1 MRRAKIINIPNQ
13 HATLASW
20 DTSMQILRLVIL
32 GCAVAL
38 PGCAVLPDSL
48 RGNPHFNVAD
58 HPVRKLVVAEVP
70 TDAPVESWG
79 QITSALPPKD
89 SQTEKKE
96 ISSRLEATN
105 DEAAAW
111 AVSLLQGQGFQVMP
125 MEPVESVE
133 LTTGDA
139 AIPPE
144 TLQKIRSTTGADA
157 VFRFHITDIGSIPKI
172 YDRWI
177 TIGTVGFVTGAVVL
191 AYSDPVTRKFI
202 GVYLLSEVVQEGAEA
217 YGGYSLVDHYYRF
230 ARIEAELIDT
240 RSGKTIWQ
248 DASTC
253 AGQGQM
259 LTEYPAEIRDRTETK
274 ISVALRRALGEL
286 VSSAR
291 EVQGKPG
298 KHPAI

>member
-1 MRRAKIINIPNQ
+1 
-13 HATLASW
+13 
-20 DTSMQILRLVIL
+20 MQIVRLVFL

-38 PGCAVLPDSL
+38 SGCAVLPDSL
-48 RGNPHFNVAD
+48 RGNPHFDVAD
-58 HPVRKLVVAEVP
+58 RPIRKLVVAEVL

-79 QITSALPPKD
+79 QITSAPPPKD
-89 SQTEKKE
+89 SQAEKEE
-96 ISSRLEATN
+96 ISSKLKATN

-111 AVSLLQGQGFQVMP
+111 AVSLLQGEGFQIMP
-125 MEPVESVE
+125 MESIDSAE
-133 LTTGDA
+133 LIAGDA

-177 TIGTVGFVTGAVVL
+177 TIGTVGFVTGAVVI

-217 YGGYSLVDHYYRF
+217 YGGYSLIDHYYRF

-240 RSGKTIWQ
+240 RSGKNIWQ

-253 AGQGQM
+253 AGQGKM
-259 LTEYPAEIRDRTETK
+259 LTEYPAEVRDRTETK
-274 ISVALRRALGEL
+274 ISVALKRALGEL

-291 EVQGKPG
+291 EVQDKPG
-298 KHPAI
+298 NHPAI

>member
-1 MRRAKIINIPNQ
+1 
-13 HATLASW
+13 
-20 DTSMQILRLVIL
+20 MQLVRLVFL
-32 GCAVAL
+32 GCAFAL
-38 PGCAVLPDSL
+38 SGCAVLPDSL
-48 RGNPHFNVAD
+48 RGNPHFDVAD
-58 HPVRKLVVAEVP
+58 RPIRKLVVAEVL

-79 QITSALPPKD
+79 QITSAPPPKD
-89 SQTEKKE
+89 SQAEKEE
-96 ISSRLEATN
+96 ISSKLKATN

-111 AVSLLQGQGFQVMP
+111 AVSLLQGEGFQIMP
-125 MEPVESVE
+125 MESIDSAE
-133 LTTGDA
+133 LIAGDA

-177 TIGTVGFVTGAVVL
+177 TIGTVGFVTGAVVI

-217 YGGYSLVDHYYRF
+217 YGGYSLIDHYYRF

-240 RSGKTIWQ
+240 RNGKTIWQ

-253 AGQGQM
+253 AGQGKM
-259 LTEYPAEIRDRTETK
+259 LTEYPAEVRDRTETK
-274 ISVALRRALGEL
+274 ISVALKRALGEL

-291 EVQGKPG
+291 EVQDKPG
-298 KHPAI
+298 NHPAI